1 MTPQISLTSYKHE
14 QRRHITNSQLNLV
27 ERVFT
32 HTDARSINLS
42 ISFVHEYE
50 WSILHINYLTLLAM
64 GVADERR
71 SECIPP
77 KVSDWY
83 LEYYGPMSVKSP
95 SKHIEG
101 QLNEKLIAFAP
112 V

>member
-1 MTPQISLTSYKHE
+1 MVHSAH
-14 QRRHITNSQLNLV
+14 QLFNPRND
-27 ERVFT
+27 E
-32 HTDARSINLS
+32 
-42 ISFVHEYE
+42 
-50 WSILHINYLTLLAM
+50 LAV

-101 QLNEKLIAFAP
+101 HLN
-112 V
+112 